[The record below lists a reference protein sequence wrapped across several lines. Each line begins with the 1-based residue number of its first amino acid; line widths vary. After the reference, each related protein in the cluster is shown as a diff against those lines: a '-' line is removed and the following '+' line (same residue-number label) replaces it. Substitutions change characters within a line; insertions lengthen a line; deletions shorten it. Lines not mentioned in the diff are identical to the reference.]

1 MTVHINDPEV
11 HMYDVPGHTLT
22 EAGTVI
28 ASMAEAGK
36 AEWWP
41 QFVYE
46 SDNGVVSSV
55 TVTVPQRKTMPRWQG
70 YADASQSMKDEWDRF
85 WRALETHE
93 QGHFD
98 LVTSYLSNLDLVL
111 VGHAVDDVQ
120 RVFTD
125 AIAAL
130 DAASS
135 AYDVHTS
142 HGVTQGTIL
151 GLGVEAAPTP

>member
-1 MTVHINDPEV
+1 MTVHINAPEV

-22 EAGTVI
+22 EAATVI

-46 SDNGVVSSV
+46 SDDGLVSSV

-70 YADASQSMKDEWDRF
+70 YTDASQSMKDEWDRF
-85 WRALETHE
+85 WQALDTHE

-98 LVTSYLSNLDLVL
+98 LVTSHLSNLDQML
-111 VGHAVDDVQ
+111 VGQRVDDVQ

-130 DAASS
+130 NAASS
-135 AYDVHTS
+135 AYDVQTS
-142 HGVTQGTIL
+142 HGVTQGTTL
-151 GLGVEAAPTP
+151 DLGVEAASAP